1 MVADGSIW
9 ETPAK
14 MCVAMRKEDT
24 MEKVTRGT
32 FFKQMATV
40 AVGGGLM
47 AQGEAWAKRGPSGGD
62 WAFNHVGVSFTN
74 VKKTVEYFRS
84 TGMGVRM
91 PWGFGPPPSETP
103 QETPKK
109 APKVT
114 KPQNITLTNG
124 FPDPPQETSDMQ
136 SSFIRNVPC
145 IQVGTLQ
152 IEAGGIARKGSGR
165 SEFEK
170 EGVSHICFNVPD
182 IQGESSAL
190 IDKGVEVTWA
200 LIGAD
205 SLLRENYLDL
215 REIGNIILSFRPEAG
230 EGSKRWLE
238 AIMANPL
245 VSDWK
250 FRSMGIPVRDLDR
263 AVDYY
268 QSLEIGA
275 FKPEVMFDTGSMEEV
290 KIYGKSSGAAVKAR
304 TRKMARVGQL
314 AFEFIQPLEG
324 EAMYKEYLDRR
335 GDEAGVSEFAFTVR
349 DLEKETAKLVEKG
362 VPVILSGKPETG
374 GAFACFDT
382 RENGG
387 DIVIKL
393 IQAEIQSAYPE

>member
-1 MVADGSIW
+1 
-9 ETPAK
+9 
-14 MCVAMRKEDT
+14 
-24 MEKVTRGT
+24 
-32 FFKQMATV
+32 MATV

-47 AQGEAWAKRGPSGGD
+47 TQGEAWAKRKARGGD
-62 WAFNHVGVSFTN
+62 WSFNHVGVSFTN
-74 VKKTVEYFRS
+74 LKKTVEYFRS

-91 PWGFGPPPSETP
+91 PWGLGPPPSETP
-103 QETPKK
+103 QETPKETPK
-109 APKVT
+109 ARG
-114 KPQNITLTNG
+114 PQNITLTNG
-124 FPDPPQETSDMQ
+124 IPDPPQETSNMQ

-165 SEFEK
+165 PEFEK

-182 IQGESSAL
+182 IQGESAAL
-190 IDKGVEVTWA
+190 VDKGVEVTWA
-200 LIGAD
+200 LIGAN
-205 SLLRENYLDL
+205 SLLRENYLDI

-230 EGSKRWLE
+230 AGSQRWLE

-268 QSLEIGA
+268 QTFEIGA
-275 FKPEVMFDTGSMEEV
+275 FKPEAMFDTESMADV
-290 KIYGKSSGAAVKAR
+290 KMYGKSSGAALKAR
-304 TRKMARVGQL
+304 TQKMAPVGQL

-324 EAMYKEYLDRR
+324 DAMYKEYLDRR

-362 VPVILSGKPETG
+362 VQVILSGKPEAG

-382 RENGG
+382 REHGG

-393 IQAEIQSAYPE
+393 TQAEIQEAYPE